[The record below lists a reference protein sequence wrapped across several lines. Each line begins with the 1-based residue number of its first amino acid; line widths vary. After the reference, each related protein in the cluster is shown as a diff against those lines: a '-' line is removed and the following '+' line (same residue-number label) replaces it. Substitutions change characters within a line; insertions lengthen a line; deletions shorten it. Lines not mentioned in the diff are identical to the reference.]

1 MNEPPLAA
9 LAARASTL
17 DERLAGH
24 VVADPAESDDVRT
37 ATRLDH
43 WRLAAADG
51 DDQAFLRRLEWDG
64 LSVAEVRPLLGTV
77 RWPAGVPLPPWVD
90 IVRDAANV
98 ASSAP
103 EDVSDPVIDRDR
115 PRPFEQVV
123 LPFVDVARSRLG
135 RRGTDMAGLLEPAA
149 RTQLERDL
157 LQRLAHLSGPA
168 LHLEFS
174 VRQATRSSGLARLLA
189 RAEDPGSRAGYDAF
203 VTDTRRDLLGFFLGY
218 PVLARLLARTVD
230 QWIDAARELLDRL
243 SRDHTDLA
251 RAFSDGAPLGAVVGI
266 EPGLS
271 DPHHHGRTVMALRF
285 ASGTEVM
292 YKPKDLGTEEMFGE
306 LLGWLDRRNFPLPL
320 RAPRVLTRP
329 GYGWA
334 ERIPHLP
341 CRDADEAT
349 RFYRRAGMLL
359 ALVHVLA
366 GTDCHR
372 GNLVAAGE
380 HPVLLDA
387 ECLLHP
393 RARPVREPEGA
404 TGIAEGELQESVL
417 GTGLLPRWEIEHL
430 AGGGQRATDISGL
443 HTVEPAELVVRA
455 RRWQFLNTDHLAY
468 EQVDVP
474 LPVPTSQPRLD
485 RAWLRLEDH
494 AGDVLD
500 GLAQGYRFLAAHR
513 TELLAAEG
521 PVRALGRQTVRYV
534 HRNTSTYGWLHDR
547 LRDPAYLRDG
557 VDRSI
562 ELDRLAR
569 TAVADAPAGGPPC
582 TWPLVAAE
590 REQMEQ
596 LDVPILLARPDAD
609 VVRLPDGGSVDGC
622 LRGPS
627 LEVVTARLR
636 ALSESDLENQL
647 ALAAGA
653 LHGHSARDGAY
664 ASAVRRPPPAAAP
677 ALDDGRRA
685 GADLEEAAARAAA
698 RIAGTAITAADGSV
712 TWIAP
717 QYLPG
722 VDRYQLQPVSWD
734 LNTGTCGI
742 ALFLAAVDNLSEAP
756 VYRDLAL
763 RAVQPLRQALH
774 EDAAGVA
781 RELGTGGATG
791 IGSVVY
797 ALTRMSP
804 WLEEPE
810 LLDDARLAAVALS
823 DELVDGPVDV
833 FVGAAGAVLGLLGLH
848 QARPDPAVLER
859 AVACGDRVL
868 RGRVPGESGHRR
880 LAHRRGTVADRVLPR
895 RRRDRLCPAAAARG
909 HGRTGLSGRR

>member
-37 ATRLDH
+37 AARLDH

-157 LQRLAHLSGPA
+157 LERLAHLSGPA

-443 HTVEPAELVVRA
+443 HTVEPAELVVQA

-500 GLAQGYRFLAAHR
+500 GLAQGYRFLAAHQ

-521 PVRALGRQTVRYV
+521 PVQALRSADRALRASQHEHVRVAARPAARPCLPARRRRPQHRAGPPRTDGRRRCRGRRPSLHLAAGRRGTGADGAARRADPPGPARRGRRPAARWRQRRRVPPRTEPGGGHRSAPGAQRVRPREPAGTRRRRALRALGAGRRVRV
-534 HRNTSTYGWLHDR
+534 RG
-547 LRDPAYLRDG
+547 A
-557 VDRSI
+557 
-562 ELDRLAR
+562 A
-569 TAVADAPAGGPPC
+569 TA
-582 TWPLVAAE
+582 T
-590 REQMEQ
+590 
-596 LDVPILLARPDAD
+596 
-609 VVRLPDGGSVDGC
+609 
-622 LRGPS
+622 RG
-627 LEVVTARLR
+627 R
-636 ALSESDLENQL
+636 
-647 ALAAGA
+647 
-653 LHGHSARDGAY
+653 
-664 ASAVRRPPPAAAP
+664 AP

-763 RAVQPLRQALH
+763 KAVQPLRQALH

-781 RELGTGGATG
+781 QELGTGGATG

-868 RGRVPGESGHRR
+868 RGRVPGESGHR
-880 LAHRRGTVADRVLPR
+880 AWPTVEGG
-895 RRRDRLCPAAAARG
+895 C
-909 HGRTGLSGRR
+909 